1 MKNFLPL
8 LLCCINALLLPAQKP
23 VIILNPGA
31 PASERQAAEVLQFYL
46 GKMTGQPV
54 VSQTS
59 QPDKMAVAI
68 FLGANEFAKAYGLQA
83 PPPLT
88 EDVYFMHGKN
98 GAFMLGGGGEM
109 GPEYAAYTLL
119 ELLGCRKYSP
129 RDSFIP
135 EMENLRL
142 PDFPPTVETPAFPY
156 RELWYEPAS
165 DDAWARWHKLK
176 TRTRKDEEW
185 GMFVHT
191 FDKLCP
197 AKEYFAEHPE
207 YFAFNGAQHSPGQL
221 CLSNDTVLQIVT
233 ATLLEKIREKPD
245 ARYWSV
251 SQNDNYDYCKCSRCA
266 ASDRQYGSPAGTLL
280 AFVNN
285 VAAAFPDKT
294 ISTLAYQYTRQ
305 APTGIR
311 PADNVSIC
319 LCSIVCNRGRTIEDG
334 CPDFARDVREWSA
347 LTSNLMIWDYV
358 VQFRSYLSP
367 FPNWHTLQPNLRFFK
382 ENKVQMIFEQGS
394 GRDRSEFSDMRAYLL
409 AKLMW
414 NPDAN
419 MDSILTDFGKGYY
432 GAAQPY
438 IWEYIHQLTENLI
451 NSDKWLGIYST
462 PQMEAHSFLCE
473 TCVADYLDWMK
484 KAIDATEEGTAER
497 GRAMAA
503 SLPLL
508 FAMFELEKIW
518 DNGKFIPDEKEIMVY
533 KNPNVAEANINAFV
547 KMCEASGFKN
557 LHEKGYSPEQYKT
570 DYLLDMKEGR
580 IWHSFLQRNKEA
592 DKSPVIQIIPKTPP
606 STTYEKG
613 DLQKLIDSRRGTDDY
628 HYNWLGFQGND
639 LDVTLRLPD
648 EWPAGELPEVST
660 LSVQFLQDQ
669 ASWVFFPEKVVLEI
683 SADGQHFEKIQE
695 ENIAL
700 VPDEAKAVRR
710 ITATFPSR
718 KVRAVRVLGVNTKTC
733 PAWHT
738 CNGNPCWIFVDEIV
752 VK

>member
-1 MKNFLPL
+1 MKCYLLTLIFPL
-8 LLCCINALLLPAQKP
+8 NCFALVAQKP

-31 PASERQAAEVLQFYL
+31 PASEQQAAEVLQFYL
-46 GKMTGQPV
+46 GKITEQPVDLQTGQPAETTV
-54 VSQTS
+54 PVFIGT
-59 QPDKMAVAI
+59 
-68 FLGANEFAKAYGLQA
+68 NRFAGKYGLQN
-83 PPPLT
+83 PPALQDDT
-88 EDVYFMHGKN
+88 YYMHGKN

-109 GPEYAAYTLL
+109 GPEYAAYSLL

-135 EMENLRL
+135 ELKNLRL
-142 PDFPPTVETPAFPY
+142 PAFPPTVEVPAFPY
-156 RELWYEPAS
+156 RELWYEPAAN
-165 DDAWARWHKLK
+165 DDWARWHKLK

-197 AKEYFAEHPE
+197 AKEHFAEHPE
-207 YFAFNGAQHSPGQL
+207 YFAFNGAQRSPGQL
-221 CLSNDTVLQIVT
+221 CLSNDTVVQIVT
-233 ATLLEKIREKPD
+233 AALREKIREKPA

-266 ASDRQYGSPAGTLL
+266 ASDRRFGSPAGTLL

-285 VAAAFPDKT
+285 VAAAFPYKT

-305 APTGIR
+305 APAGIR

-319 LCSIVCNRGRTIEDG
+319 LCSIECNRGRSIEEG

-367 FPNWHTLQPNLRFFK
+367 FPNWHTLQPNLRFFQ

-409 AKLMW
+409 AELMW

-438 IWEYIHQLTENLI
+438 IWEYIHHLTENLQ
-451 NSDKWLGIYST
+451 NNDQWLGIYAT

-473 TCVADYLDWMK
+473 ECVADYLDLMK
-484 KAIDATEEGTAER
+484 KAADATEEKSVER
-497 GRAMAA
+497 GRALSA
-503 SLPLL
+503 SLPLV
-508 FAMFELEKIW
+508 FARFELEKIR
-518 DNGKFIPDEKEIMVY
+518 DNGRFIPDKDEIMVY
-533 KNPNVAEANINAFV
+533 ANPNISEADIDSFIKLCNI
-547 KMCEASGFKN
+547 SGHKN
-557 LHEKGYSPEQYKT
+557 LHEKGYSPEQYKS
-570 DYLLDMKEGR
+570 DYLHDMKEGR
-580 IWHSFLQRNKEA
+580 IWHRFVQTYKKA
-592 DKSPVIQIIPKTPP
+592 DNSPVVNIESKYPASP
-606 STTYEKG
+606 TYEKG

-628 HYNWLGFQGND
+628 HYNWLGFQGID

-648 EWPAGELPEVST
+648 EWPASELPEVST

-669 ASWVFFPEKVVLEI
+669 ASWVFFPEKVVLEV
-683 SADGQHFEKIQE
+683 STDGQHFEKVQE
-695 ENIAL
+695 ETIPLA
-700 VPDEAKAVRR
+700 PDEAKRVHR
-710 ITATFPSR
+710 ITATFPAR
-718 KVRAVRVLGVNTKTC
+718 KVRAVRALGVNTKTC